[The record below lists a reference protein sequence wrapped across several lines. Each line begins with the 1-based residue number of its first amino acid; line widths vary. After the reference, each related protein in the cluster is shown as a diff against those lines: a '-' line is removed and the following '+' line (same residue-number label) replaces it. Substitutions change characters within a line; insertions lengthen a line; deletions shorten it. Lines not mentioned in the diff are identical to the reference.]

1 MPKHL
6 LPSKPLKPP
15 SGYELMKDFLAKFKR
30 KPQRVLGDG
39 NSLFQ
44 ALSAQLTENHI
55 ALRKIIV
62 EFEAKNPSIFGKKV
76 QAAKRDFTAHLES
89 MQKIFVW
96 GTDIEIEAAASLF
109 QTEIYEA
116 TDCPVRWLKFSP
128 ISKSLLS
135 SLACADSIKIR
146 PKQGW
151 LELLFTNNHFDSIQ
165 PESTTVKLTKP
176 TLLETQATINLC

>member
-1 MPKHL
+1 
-6 LPSKPLKPP
+6 
-15 SGYELMKDFLAKFKR
+15 MKDFLAKFKR

-39 NSLFQ
+39 NCLFR
-44 ALSAQLTENHI
+44 ALSAQLTGTEENHI
-55 ALRKIIV
+55 ALCKIIV

-135 SLACADSIKIR
+135 SLACADSINSGGSRGGPGRAWPTQTRPAKIL
-146 PKQGW
+146 K
-151 LELLFTNNHFDSIQ
+151 
-165 PESTTVKLTKP
+165 VLTIVQNYYRS
-176 TLLETQATINLC
+176 EQSSHY